1 MVNRNKPIV
10 LLFFCLLLAFTRIP
24 AQAAAK
30 TYTGALDL
38 QNPNGVFLLPLYLTT
53 SSDITIQTYS
63 YGGGITHNGN
73 VISAGSFDPT
83 ITLFVGSG
91 SNAVFPAIN
100 FFNDDG
106 TCPPANP
113 DPATLLCL
121 DSILMLRHLPAGAY
135 TAVLTVANNVPQAVA
150 LGSGVLGDGFTGGG
164 NYDEPPISAYA
175 FDVVTTTATPEP
187 STMTLFG
194 LAASSLYIGKRVARR
209 QR

>member
-1 MVNRNKPIV
+1 MVRRNKPLV
-10 LLFFCLLLAFTRIP
+10 LLVFCILTAFTRIP

-30 TYTGALDL
+30 TYIGALDL
-38 QNPNGVFLLPLYLTT
+38 QNPNDVLLLPLYLTAP
-53 SSDITIQTYS
+53 SDIIIQTYS

-83 ITLFVGSG
+83 ITLFFGSG
-91 SNAVFPAIN
+91 SNAVFPAVN

-121 DSILMLRHLPAGAY
+121 DSILTLRHLPAGAY

-150 LGSGVLGDGFTGGG
+150 TGSGVF
-164 NYDEPPISAYA
+164 
-175 FDVVTTTATPEP
+175 
-187 STMTLFG
+187 
-194 LAASSLYIGKRVARR
+194 RR
-209 QR
+209 RFHRGWKL